1 MDWNYA
7 MDRLDELSTFLAILD
22 SGSLAAA
29 SRQLRRSAPAVTRTL
44 AALEQRF
51 GVRLVER
58 TTRRLAAT
66 EAGRQLAASA
76 RGVLLAYAEAMREAE
91 ADAAPRGT
99 LRLTAPVVFGRK
111 HVTPLV
117 TAFLGQHPAVAVD
130 LVLADGNLDLIE
142 QGLDVAIRIGV
153 QPDSGLIARR
163 VGQVRRLLVASPAYL
178 ARHGTP
184 AEPDALAGH
193 AILLTTSRP
202 GPTDW
207 RFRHGG
213 RQRAVPVTPR
223 LTVNDVEATLT
234 AARQGFGIASAL
246 SYQVADD
253 LAAGTLLRVL
263 QAWETPPLPV
273 QVVTTGARHRP
284 PRVRVFV
291 EHAVQSLAALPV
303 LHQA

>member
-1 MDWNYA
+1 
-7 MDRLDELSTFLAILD
+7 MDRLDELATFLAILD

-29 SRQLRRSAPAVTRTL
+29 ARQLRRSAPAVTRSLT
-44 AALEQRF
+44 ALEQRF

-66 EAGRQLAASA
+66 EAGRQLAAGA
-76 RGVLLAYAEAMREAE
+76 RAVLLAYAEAMRDAE
-91 ADAAPRGT
+91 ADAVPRGT

-117 TAFLGQHPAVAVD
+117 TAFLAQHPAVTVE

-142 QGLDVAIRIGV
+142 QGLDVAIRIGA
-153 QPDSGLIARR
+153 QPDSGLVARR

-178 ARHGTP
+178 ARNGTP

-207 RFRHGG
+207 RFRHSG
-213 RQRAVPVTPR
+213 RRRAVPVTPR

-246 SYQVADD
+246 SYQVAED

-263 QAWETPPLPV
+263 PAWEAPPLPV

-284 PRVRVFV
+284 ARVRAFV
-291 EHAVQSLAALPV
+291 EHAVRSLAALPV
-303 LHQA
+303 LNEA